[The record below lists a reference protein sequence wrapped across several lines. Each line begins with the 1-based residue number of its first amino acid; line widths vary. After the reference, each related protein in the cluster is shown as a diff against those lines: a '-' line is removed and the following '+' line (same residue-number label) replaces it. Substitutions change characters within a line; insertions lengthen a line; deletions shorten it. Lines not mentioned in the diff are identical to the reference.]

1 MNHATLAV
9 IVLFIV
15 GLLLFAVIS
24 NTSVIYSQQVATNT
38 TQVPPPTSS
47 THRLHAV
54 KITSPIRG
62 QQVPSGNNNLTI
74 SGTSIANATSHCQ
87 ISVLVN
93 DIWPYQPATHTGPG
107 GASDYSQW
115 KFVLSSK
122 YTTIKPGP
130 VNKITARYTCSDNP
144 AAISF
149 YSVNVTGVGT
159 TTTPVV
165 GAARHVVGPSST
177 AANKNATNANG
188 NLTTIPSTSNQPAE
202 RTTHVSNPA
211 ANKNATNAN
220 GNLTTIPSTSN
231 QPAERTTHVSNQPA
245 ERTTHVSNPAAN
257 KKATNA
263 NGSLT
268 TIPSTNTS
276 TITSTNNQPAERTT
290 DVSKAV
296 KITSPNQGQ
305 QVPIVVQC
313 LKCLVITST
322 NSSIDSKI
330 VTTDNATSNG
340 QVSIITKG
348 IKQHHN
354 VAGIVHLAHHGS
366 SGGIN
371 IHHKPM
377 TTDGSRNGS
386 SDNRDPEPGGKASKG
401 NNVHN
406 KGNLRENHS
415 LKNNNINDL
424 KNRIMQNAN
433 KQLKVRGVQLPL
445 PVP

>member
-177 AANKNATNANG
+177 
-188 NLTTIPSTSNQPAE
+188 
-202 RTTHVSNPA
+202 A

-424 KNRIMQNAN
+424 KNTIIQNAN

>member
-15 GLLLFAVIS
+15 GMLLFAVIS
-24 NTSVIYSQQVATNT
+24 NTSTIYSQQVGTNTNT
-38 TQVPPPTSS
+38 TQVPPSS
-47 THRLHAV
+47 PSSIHRLHAV
-54 KITSPIRG
+54 KITFPARG
-62 QQVPSGNNNLTI
+62 QQVPSGNNTLTI

-93 DIWPYQPATHTGPG
+93 DVWPYQPATHTGPG

-115 KFVLSSK
+115 IFVLNSK

-165 GAARHVVGPSST
+165 GAARHAIGPSST
-177 AANKNATNANG
+177 AANKNATNANA
-188 NLTTIPSTSNQPAE
+188 NLTTIPSTN
-202 RTTHVSNPA
+202 
-211 ANKNATNAN
+211 
-220 GNLTTIPSTSN
+220 
-231 QPAERTTHVSNQPA
+231 
-245 ERTTHVSNPAAN
+245 
-257 KKATNA
+257 
-263 NGSLT
+263 
-268 TIPSTNTS
+268 
-276 TITSTNNQPAERTT
+276 TSTNNQPAERTT
-290 DVSKAV
+290 HVSKAV
-296 KITSPNQGQ
+296 KITSPSRGQ
-305 QVPIVVQC
+305 QVPMVVQC

-354 VAGIVHLAHHGS
+354 MAGIVHLAHHGS

-377 TTDGSRNGS
+377 ATDGSRNGS

-424 KNRIMQNAN
+424 KNRIMQNTN
-433 KQLKVRGVQLPL
+433 KQLKVRGLQLPL